1 MSRAAEVSLLV
12 EVETSTDLVIHARRV
27 HEGVIADP
35 RRFGPIAADLVRTAR
50 RSGPPEALAL
60 ALRAL
65 GWAERARLAA
75 APAKKLLDE
84 AAGIA
89 RRNGLDQVLA
99 DVLMSRAAV
108 NQELGHLARAQRDL
122 DAARPLVAPGRAAEL
137 VFQSAVLHQN
147 LGRLAAA
154 ATAYRDLLDHAGTPD
169 RIRVIAANNVAIIE
183 SQHGRHADALR
194 HLDGAGPLA
203 ETVGPALVAMVI
215 ETRAWVTVHAG
226 RLAEGIRL
234 FDEAAGAFAAAG
246 LPLGEH
252 YVEYA
257 DALMDLRLIPEA
269 SDAARSAAEEFRL
282 NGVPLMGAEAELRVA
297 QLALLSGDPEQ
308 AEAASSAAVRSF
320 DRQGRRAW
328 KARAALVRAEARLQA
343 GIATGA
349 DLRDARR
356 VCKTL
361 ENQGTFSYAVPA
373 YDVAGRIAAG
383 LGRRREAVVLWRRA
397 VELARRSPVLVRMR
411 GSVAGA
417 MAAALLS
424 DDAGVLAHC
433 RRGLSDLARHRTA
446 LPSVE
451 LRALASGHGEELG
464 QLGLEVVVRGGST
477 PRVLDWM
484 ERTRA
489 AALLAIEPPG
499 GTDVDDL
506 EALRGIHA
514 ELETLATGDRT
525 VGVPEPL
532 LARQKAIEDRIRRAS
547 WHRRTE
553 NQATTATIR
562 PARLRGLLG
571 DRVLVE
577 YAVLHDRLVA
587 VVVEPRRSRLVT
599 LGPAAVVLDQVRAL
613 FFALRRMTQPLP
625 DSSLAAAR
633 LSADLRV
640 RKLRTLLLAP
650 LAVADDAELVVVPVG
665 HLHGIPWSALR
676 DAPISLA
683 PSAALWARARE
694 ATLRHRAPG
703 PIVLVEGPSLAGAT
717 TEVRRLRD
725 LYPGAAALTPPH
737 STAQEV
743 LHRLDGADLVHL
755 ACHGWLRSDNPL
767 FSSLVLS
774 DGPLT
779 VQELQT
785 SGVAPH
791 RLVLASCQ
799 SGADVSYAG
808 DEVVGFISS
817 LLARGTAGVVASVA
831 AVPDVAAVDLMYAL
845 HEQLAKGRTL
855 SQALFTARE
864 SLDRSDPAA
873 FVNWCT
879 FSAYGAA

>member
-1 MSRAAEVSLLV
+1 MAQ
-12 EVETSTDLVIHARRV
+12 VETAIDLVIHARRV

-35 RRFGPIAADLVRTAR
+35 RRFGPIAADLVRQAR

-65 GWAERARLAA
+65 AWQQRAQFAA
-75 APAKKLLDE
+75 AGAKRLLDE
-84 AAGIA
+84 AAGVA
-89 RRNGLDQVLA
+89 RRHGLDHALA
-99 DVLMSRAAV
+99 EVLMTRAVV
-108 NQELGHLARAQRDL
+108 NQELGNLAGAQRDL
-122 DAARPLVAPGRAAEL
+122 DVAGLLVAPEMAAEL
-137 VFQSAVLHQN
+137 TFQRAVLHQN
-147 LGRLAAA
+147 LGRLSGAAA
-154 ATAYRDLLDHAGTPD
+154 GYRELLARADTST
-169 RIRVIAANNVAIIE
+169 RLRVVIGNNLAMID

-194 HLDGAGPLA
+194 MLDDAGRRAA
-203 ETVGPALVAMVI
+203 EVGPAHVAMVS

-226 RLAEGIRL
+226 RLAEGLRL
-234 FDEAAGAFAAAG
+234 FDEAARAFEAAG

-269 SDAARSAAEEFRL
+269 SDAARAAAEEFRL
-282 NGVPLMGAEAELRVA
+282 GEVPLMGAEAELRVA
-297 QLALLSGDPEQ
+297 QLALLSGDLEE
-308 AEAASSAAVRSF
+308 AETASAASARSF
-320 DRQGRRAW
+320 ERQGRRGW
-328 KARAALVRAEARLQA
+328 KARAVLVRVEARLQA
-343 GIATGA
+343 GTATAA

-356 VCKTL
+356 VCRTL
-361 ENQGTFSYAVPA
+361 ELQGTWSYAVNA
-373 YDVAGRIAAG
+373 YLTAGRVAAR
-383 LGRRREAVVLWRRA
+383 LGRRRDAVAALRRA
-397 VELARRSPVLVRMR
+397 AELARRSPVLVRMR

-417 MAAALLS
+417 MAASLAS
-424 DDAGVLAHC
+424 DDAGVLAYC

-464 QLGLEVVVRGGST
+464 QLGLEVMVRGGSP

-489 AALLAIEPPG
+489 AGLLAVEPPG

-514 ELETLATGDRT
+514 ELEGLGNGARV
-525 VGVPEPL
+525 VGVPAPL
-532 LARQKAIEDRIRRAS
+532 LARQKTIEDRIRRAS

-553 NQATTATIR
+553 SRAVTATIR
-562 PARLRGLLG
+562 PSTLRGLLDG
-571 DRVLVE
+571 RMLVE
-577 YAVLHDRLVA
+577 YAVLRGELIA
-587 VVVEPRRSRLVT
+587 VVVEPRRSRLVR
-599 LGPAAVVLDQVRAL
+599 LGPAAAALDQVRTL

-625 DSSLAAAR
+625 ESSLAAAR

-640 RKLRTLLLAP
+640 SRLRALLLEP
-650 LAVADDAELVVVPVG
+650 LGLRDDGELVIVPVG

-676 DAPISLA
+676 DAPVSLA
-683 PSAALWARARE
+683 PSAGLWARTRE
-694 ATLRHRAPG
+694 AALRDRGRGAT
-703 PIVLVEGPSLAGAT
+703 VLVEGPNLPGAT

-725 LYPGAAALTPPH
+725 LYPDAAALCPPD
-737 STAQEV
+737 STASAV
-743 LHRLDGADLVHL
+743 LSRLDGADLVHL

-845 HEQLAKGRTL
+845 HERIAKGSTL
-855 SQALFTARE
+855 AHALYEARAG
-864 SLDRSDPAA
+864 LDRTDPGAY
-873 FVNWCT
+873 VNWCT

>member
-1 MSRAAEVSLLV
+1 M
-12 EVETSTDLVIHARRV
+12 IHARRV

-35 RRFGPIAADLVRTAR
+35 RRWEPVAADLVRTAR
-50 RSGPPEALAL
+50 RTGPPEALAL

-65 GWAERARLAA
+65 GWAERAKLALV
-75 APAKKLLDE
+75 PAKKLLDE

-89 RRNGLDQVLA
+89 RRHGLDHVLA
-99 DVLMSRAAV
+99 DVLMNRAAV
-108 NQELGHLARAQRDL
+108 KLELGRLTGAERDL
-122 DAARPLVAPGRAAEL
+122 DAARPLVSPARAVDL
-137 VFQSAVLHQN
+137 VFQRAVLDQN
-147 LGRLAAA
+147 RGRLTAS
-154 ATAYRDLLDHAGTPD
+154 ATAYRGLLERVELPD
-169 RIRVIAANNVAIIE
+169 RIRVMAANNVAIVD
-183 SQHGRHADALR
+183 SQHGRHAEALR
-194 HLDGAGPLA
+194 LLDEAGPLA
-203 ETVGPALVAMVI
+203 VTVGPALVALVT
-215 ETRAWVTVHAG
+215 ETRAWVTVRAG
-226 RLAEGIRL
+226 RLAEGIRV
-234 FDEAAGAFAAAG
+234 FDEAARAFAVAE

-282 NGVPLMGAEAELRVA
+282 NGVLLMGAEAELRVA
-297 QLALLSGDPEQ
+297 QLALLSGDLER
-308 AEAASSAAVRSF
+308 AETAASIAASSF
-320 DRQGRRAW
+320 ERQGRRAW
-328 KARAALVRAEARLQA
+328 KARAALVRVEARLRA
-343 GIATGA
+343 GTATGS
-349 DLRDARR
+349 DLREARR
-356 VCKTL
+356 VCRTL
-361 ENQGTFSYAVPA
+361 ESQGTFSYAVPA
-373 YDVAGRIAAG
+373 YDIAGRVAAG
-383 LGRRREAVVLWRRA
+383 LGRRGDAVTLLRRA

-417 MAAALLS
+417 TAARLLG

-489 AALLAIEPPG
+489 AALLAVEPPG
-499 GTDVDDL
+499 GTDVEDL
-506 EALRGIHA
+506 EALRSIHA
-514 ELETLATGDRT
+514 ELETAGSDRS

-562 PARLRGLLG
+562 PARLRSLLG
-571 DRVLVE
+571 DRVLIE
-577 YAVLHDRLVA
+577 YAILQDDLVA
-587 VVVEPRRSRLVT
+587 VVIEPRRSRLVT
-599 LGPAAVVLDQVRAL
+599 LGPASAVLDQVRAL

-625 DSSLAAAR
+625 ESSLAAAR

-640 RKLRTLLLAP
+640 QKLRALLLAP
-650 LAVADDAELVVVPVG
+650 LAVADEAELVVVPVG

-676 DAPISLA
+676 DAPVSLA

-694 ATLRHRAPG
+694 ATLRHRSPG
-703 PIVLVEGPSLAGAT
+703 PTVLVEGPSLPGAT

-725 LYPGAAALTPPH
+725 LYPAATALTPPD

-743 LHRLDGADLVHL
+743 LRQLEGADLVHL

-799 SGADVSYAG
+799 SGVDVSYAG

-831 AVPDVAAVDLMYAL
+831 AVPDVAAVDLMLAL
-845 HEQLAKGRTL
+845 HEQLSQGQTL
-855 SQALFTARE
+855 ARALCTARA

-873 FVNWCT
+873 YVNWCT